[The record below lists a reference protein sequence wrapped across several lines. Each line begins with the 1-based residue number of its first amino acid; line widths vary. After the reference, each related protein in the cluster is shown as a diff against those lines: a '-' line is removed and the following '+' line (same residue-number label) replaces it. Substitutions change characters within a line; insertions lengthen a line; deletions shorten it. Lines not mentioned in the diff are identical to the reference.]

1 MRVSTKRGVIQRF
14 SQRILGLRRP
24 RTGLGCVL
32 LGSSG
37 CGGVEFA
44 SYAEPPDDVVTKAS
58 PGSFHRCLL
67 LSPASKLP
75 ESTSLF
81 DPGVRELRDLR
92 SLAVNCFCLF
102 GLHLG
107 FESSRRSRILAA
119 SDGAHPFGSLL
130 LVAALIAQGTAT
142 ACCFGCS
149 VYLRAHT
156 VLAVLHHMESESF
169 ASGTEV
175 DIVLS
180 IVRKRATDKRSI
192 AAVGVIFGR
201 FPAVLPGT
209 IEIDLRGLSG
219 LHRGMIGV
227 VTIGHYLLR

>member
-24 RTGLGCVL
+24 RTGLGWVL

-67 LSPASKLP
+67 LSSASKLP
-75 ESTSLF
+75 ECTSF
-81 DPGVRELRDLR
+81 FYPSVRELGDLR
-92 SLAVNCFCLF
+92 PLAVDCFCLF
-102 GLHLG
+102 GFHLG
-107 FESSRRSRILAA
+107 LEGGRRSRILAA
-119 SDGAHPFGSLL
+119 SDGAHPCGSLL
-130 LVAALIAQGTAT
+130 LGTALIPQWTAT

-156 VLAVLHHMESESF
+156 VLAVLHNMESESL
-169 ASGTEV
+169 AGGTEV
-175 DIVLS
+175 DVVLGV
-180 IVRKRATDKRSI
+180 VRKRTTDKRST
-192 AAVGVIFGR
+192 AAVGVMFR
-201 FPAVLPGT
+201 RLPAFLP
-209 IEIDLRGLSG
+209 
-219 LHRGMIGV
+219 
-227 VTIGHYLLR
+227 